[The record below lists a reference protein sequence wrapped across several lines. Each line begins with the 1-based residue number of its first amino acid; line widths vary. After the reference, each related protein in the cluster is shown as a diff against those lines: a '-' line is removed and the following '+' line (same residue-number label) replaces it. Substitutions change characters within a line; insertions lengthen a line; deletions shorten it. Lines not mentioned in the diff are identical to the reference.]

1 MSVTYIQTTDTEFK
15 AIIADAIRHGAEL
28 AKKQLERVNPTYD
41 IIREDEALNMLGCSQ
56 SKLSKL
62 RAERKIVFFTASRPY
77 SYSRES
83 IMRYQESMKVK

>member
-1 MSVTYIQTTDTEFK
+1 MSITYIQLRDTEFK
-15 AIIADAIRHGAEL
+15 DIIRDAFKQGAEV
-28 AKKQLERVNPTYD
+28 AKKQLERINPTDD
-41 IIREDEALNMLGCSQ
+41 IIREDEALKMLGCSQ

-83 IMRYQESMKVK
+83 IIRYQESMKVK